1 MAYTKTNWVNEGPP
15 AISADNLNNIE
26 TGVFNNDANCTLLL
40 DGKINLDTTAGSGTT
55 DGDLY
60 AAIVALGWEDDVI
73 D

>member
-15 AISADNLNNIE
+15 AIDADNLNKIE
-26 TGVFNNDANCTLLL
+26 DSVFESSE
-40 DGKINLDTTAGSGTT
+40 GRISLDTTAAPGTT

-60 AAIVALGWEDDVI
+60 AVIHALLWDDVI

>member
-1 MAYTKTNWVNEGPP
+1 MAYTKTTWVNEGPP

-26 TGVFNNDANCTLLL
+26 AGVFNNDANCTLLL
-40 DGKINLDTTAGSGTT
+40 DGKINLDTTAAPGTV

-60 AAIVALGWEDDVI
+60 AALVALGWQNDVI